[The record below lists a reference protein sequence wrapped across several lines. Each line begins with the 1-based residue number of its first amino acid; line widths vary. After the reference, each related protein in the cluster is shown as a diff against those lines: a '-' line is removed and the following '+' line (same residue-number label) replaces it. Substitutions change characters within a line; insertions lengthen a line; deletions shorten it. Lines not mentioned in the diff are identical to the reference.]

1 MKVLILGGAKSG
13 KSDFAQEITLK
24 LASDGMHYYVATM
37 IPTDGEDDA
46 RIASH
51 LERRAGMGFVTV
63 EQGTHLCDCLERVDC
78 SGTFMLDSV
87 TSLLTN
93 ELFPRE
99 KNYEM
104 DEDAARRCGEDVE
117 EFAHRVENVVIVADN
132 LFFDAV
138 RYDYETDAFRRHL
151 GGICCRL
158 AKECDLVLEM
168 VYGNL
173 TIHKGELPR

>member
-24 LASDGMHYYVATM
+24 LAGDGKRYYVATM

-51 LERRAGMGFVTV
+51 LKRRDGMGFETV
-63 EQGTHLCDCLERVDC
+63 EQGTHLCDCLSRVDC
-78 SGTFMLDSV
+78 GAAFMLDSV
-87 TSLLTN
+87 TSILTN

-99 KNYEM
+99 KNYAL
-104 DEDAARRCGEDVE
+104 DEAAAVRCGQDIAD
-117 EFAHRVENVVIVADN
+117 FANAVANVVIVADN

-151 GGICCRL
+151 GAICCNL
-158 AKECDLVLEM
+158 AEECDLVLEM
-168 VYGNL
+168 TCGNL
-173 TIHKGELPR
+173 IIHKGELPR